1 VTTAVAADRRDAS
14 DESDDRAA
22 RRAHGS
28 DRIEQAAEVAVVAA
42 LVVELVAM
50 FGNVI
55 ARSLFDTSLLWS
67 LEIGEL
73 ALVMM
78 TFLGGAIAYPRNEHM
93 ALHAVVQRLPARW
106 HGSIE
111 ALCHWQVFV
120 MAVIGCWLAWRMM
133 LSRWDERTVY
143 LGLSAIWSALPMLL
157 GMALLAWFAVRR
169 VLLRPRRQAV
179 GTGIAAAVLVA
190 LTFAVAATIGSEG
203 RSYALSVAFA
213 VFALQLVLGV
223 PIGFALLMVTLL
235 FLYTSKIVPL
245 SVVPIN
251 LQNGI
256 SSFVM
261 LSIPFFILAGYV
273 MTEGGLSRRLTHFVI
288 SIVGR
293 FRGGM
298 LQVIVLCMYVMSGIS
313 GSKVADVAAVGT
325 TMKGVMHKEGYDPGE
340 TAAVLASGAVMGE
353 TVPPSIAMLVLA
365 SVTSLSIGT
374 LFAAGLLPAA
384 VMALCLMVLIHFRSR
399 RRARTAATYSSREIV
414 RAGVRAIPALVAPL
428 ILIGGIV
435 SGIATPTEVS
445 STAVIYA
452 LVLSVVLYRSLKAK
466 QLLASHG
473 KHRSAGRHGPLHHQH
488 GEHAVLVADAGQDS
502 AADRR
507 PLHDP
512 ARLGDALHDRDHR
525 HAGADGRAAR
535 RPAGALDLRAA
546 AAADGRGLRHRRGA
560 VRHRPHHRH
569 GPGRLLAA
577 DRRRHVRHLLDL
589 RHDHGER
596 DAAHAA
602 LSRRARDRPPADR
615 LRTLVQPDRAAPAA
629 HDVACSAR
637 NPWMR
642 VLSKALRRATR
653 RVERGGA
660 LTPHGP
666 LDILCATTSP

>member
-1 VTTAVAADRRDAS
+1 MAEAVV
-14 DESDDRAA
+14 DEGDDRASK
-22 RRAHGS
+22 RAHGT
-28 DRIEQAAEVAVVAA
+28 DRIEQIAEVAVVLA

-106 HGSIE
+106 HGSVE
-111 ALCHWQVFV
+111 ALGHWQVFV
-120 MAVIGCWLAWRMM
+120 MAVIGCWLAWQMM

-143 LGLSAIWSALPMLL
+143 LGLSAIWFALPMML
-157 GMALLAWFAVRR
+157 GMALLAYFAVRR
-169 VLLRPRRQAV
+169 VLLRPWRQAV
-179 GTGIAAAVLVA
+179 GTGLAVALLVA
-190 LTFAVAATIGSEG
+190 ATLAVAATLGAEG
-203 RSYALSVAFA
+203 RSYALAVAFA
-213 VFALQLVLGV
+213 VFTLQLVLGV

-288 SIVGR
+288 TIVGR

-298 LQVIVLCMYVMSGIS
+298 LQVIVLCMYIMSGIS
-313 GSKVADVAAVGT
+313 GSKIADVAAVGT
-325 TMKGVMHKEGYDPGE
+325 TMKGVMKKEGYDPGE
-340 TAAVLASGAVMGE
+340 TAAVLASGAIMGE

-384 VMALCLMVLIHFRSR
+384 VMALCLMVLIYFRSR
-399 RRARTAATYSSREIV
+399 GRAGTTTSHSSREIAQ
-414 RAGVRAIPALVAPL
+414 AGVAAIPALVAPL

-435 SGIATPTEVS
+435 SGVATPTEVS

-466 QLLASHG
+466 QLWRVMADTAAQAGMVLFITSTASTLSWSLTLAKIPQQIAALFTVLHG
-473 KHRSAGRHGPLHHQH
+473 SAALFMIATIVTLVLMGALLEGLPALLIFGPLLLPMAATFGIDAVQYGIVLIIAMRLGAFSPPIGVGMFVTCSISDTTMENATRHMLPYLV
-488 GEHAVLVADAGQDS
+488 VLVIGLLLIAFVPWFSLVVPQM
-502 AADRR
+502 
-507 PLHDP
+507 LH
-512 ARLGDALHDRDHR
+512 
-525 HAGADGRAAR
+525 
-535 RPAGALDLRAA
+535 
-546 AAADGRGLRHRRGA
+546 
-560 VRHRPHHRH
+560 
-569 GPGRLLAA
+569 
-577 DRRRHVRHLLDL
+577 
-589 RHDHGER
+589 
-596 DAAHAA
+596 
-602 LSRRARDRPPADR
+602 
-615 LRTLVQPDRAAPAA
+615 
-629 HDVACSAR
+629 
-637 NPWMR
+637 MM
-642 VLSKALRRATR
+642 
-653 RVERGGA
+653 
-660 LTPHGP
+660 
-666 LDILCATTSP
+666 